1 MKRAVTTLLAAAIL
15 ATSVPAVAN
24 PKPREPWNAGERGKK
39 RLLHIGITVGA
50 GLVFLGTELF
60 KKDIAPDSFEGC
72 RWCEPP
78 AFDRAVRNALVWDN
92 TRRADIISSVDAYV
106 VAPIVGVGLLL
117 ASQHGAGLPRFID
130 DTVTV
135 FETVALT
142 QLVIQS
148 LKFSIARRRP
158 FAQFGTNVAF
168 EPDSNLSFPSGHS
181 ALGASITV
189 AAGMVCHWRGYWTE
203 PYVWA
208 SGIALTLST
217 EYLRIAADKHYL
229 SDVLIGG
236 GIGVLGG
243 LLIPRLMREDVPIRP
258 VPTGNGVA
266 FVGTF

>member
-1 MKRAVTTLLAAAIL
+1 MKRAVSTLLAAAIL
-15 ATSVPAVAN
+15 ATSVRALAD
-24 PKPREPWNAGERGKK
+24 PKEPQAWYEGERGKK
-39 RLLHIGITVGA
+39 RVLHMSITVGA
-50 GLVFLGTELF
+50 GLVFLGSEIF
-60 KKDIAPDSFEGC
+60 KDKIAPDSFEGC

-78 AFDRAVRNALVWDN
+78 SFDRATRNALVWDN
-92 TRRADIISSVDAYV
+92 TRRADILSTIDAYV
-106 VAPIVGVGLLL
+106 LAPIVGVGLLYL
-117 ASQHGAGLPRFID
+117 SDHNAGLPRFID

-142 QLVIQS
+142 QLVIQT

-158 FAQFGTNVAF
+158 FAQFGTDVVF
-168 EPDSNLSFPSGHS
+168 ESDSNLSFPSGHA

-208 SGIALTLST
+208 SGIALTLTT

-236 GIGVLGG
+236 GIGVAGG

>member
-1 MKRAVTTLLAAAIL
+1 MKRAVSTLLALAIA
-15 ATSVPAVAN
+15 ATSIPAHAD
-24 PKPREPWNAGERGKK
+24 PKQREPWYAGERGKK
-39 RLLHIGITVGA
+39 RVLHLSITVGA
-50 GLVFLGTELF
+50 GLVFLGSEIF
-60 KKDIAPDSFEGC
+60 KKTIAPDNFDGC

-78 AFDRAVRNALVWDN
+78 GFDRSVRNALVWDN
-92 TRRADIISSVDAYV
+92 TRRADILSTIDAYV
-106 VAPIVGVGLLL
+106 LAPIVGVSLLY
-117 ASQHGAGLPRFID
+117 ASDHSAGLPRFID

-142 QLVIQS
+142 QLLVQT
-148 LKFSIARRRP
+148 LKFSVARRRP
-158 FAQFGTNVAF
+158 FAQFGTDVVF

-181 ALGASITV
+181 ALGFSITV

-208 SGIALTLST
+208 SGIALSVST
-217 EYLRIAADKHYL
+217 EYLRMAADKHYL
-229 SDVLIGG
+229 SDVLVGG
-236 GIGVLGG
+236 GLGIAGG